1 MHALIER
8 PFHEDVFAF
17 AFLRHWA
24 HAHVRSTGR
33 GSMRMGFAVGFV
45 ARKRYQVWNLV
56 APMTRLQ
63 SHFSE
68 RE

>member
-45 ARKRYQVWNLV
+45 ATEALPGMEPRGTNDQAPV
-56 APMTRLQ
+56 AL
-63 SHFSE
+63 
-68 RE
+68 